1 MRPEETETFG
11 TSVTET
17 STSSSETSIQ
27 PIESAN
33 RGLTPSNG
41 YEESVETGFVQDLD
55 DAGLTDSTI
64 AE

>member
-17 STSSSETSIQ
+17 STNSSETALQSSE
-27 PIESAN
+27 PTN